1 MGPVV
6 TTPTQVVVEQLKRLR
21 RHRNVN
27 TAALAA
33 HCADL
38 GAAEVTDQ
46 VVRNIETG
54 RRTVSVDHLTTL
66 ALALDVSPVHLLT
79 RHDDSDRR
87 GVQATTT
94 LHVEDDAWTAWI
106 RGTDPLPVGM
116 SGPAFWGYL
125 IQHAPPEEGQ
135 AMISLARAQAGA
147 AAARVMAQVQADS
160 EAEIRALQ
168 AATQRALDTIEKAA
182 GTGDVTAVL
191 QAVTDARAALTT
203 PPEPDSAT

>member
-1 MGPVV
+1 
-6 TTPTQVVVEQLKRLR
+6 VVERLKRLR
-21 RHRNVN
+21 RHRNLN
-27 TAALAA
+27 TASLAA
-33 HCADL
+33 RCAEL
-38 GAAEVTDQ
+38 GAPEVTDQ

-79 RHDDSDRR
+79 RLDDTDHR
-87 GVQATTT
+87 GVQATAI
-94 LHVEDDAWTAWI
+94 LHVEDDAWAAWI
-106 RGTDPLPVGM
+106 RGTDPLPAGM
-116 SGPAFWGYL
+116 NGPAFWGYVV
-125 IQHAPPEEGQ
+125 QHAPPEEGQ
-135 AMISLARAQAGA
+135 AMISLARAQAGV

-168 AATQRALDTIEKAA
+168 TTAQRALDAIEKAA

-191 QAVTDARAALTT
+191 QAVTNARAALST